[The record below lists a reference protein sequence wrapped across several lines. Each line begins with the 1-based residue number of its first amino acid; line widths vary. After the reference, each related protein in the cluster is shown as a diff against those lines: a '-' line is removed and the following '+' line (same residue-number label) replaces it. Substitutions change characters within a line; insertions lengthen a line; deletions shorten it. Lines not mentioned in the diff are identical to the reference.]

1 MPERVEKSEYRSSG
15 NYVVDRMKD
24 LNIKGNIVNS
34 EWCRKIRFPDGK
46 PDLISVM
53 ILSEIVYW
61 YRPREMCDNSGNLVA
76 LEKRFAADMLQKSC
90 AEFVEKFGF
99 SDKQVRRA
107 LSALER
113 QGLIRRE
120 LRTVKIGGRLMN
132 NVMYIAPVPERL
144 EELSKEEASLPGST
158 EPLYP
163 EGESLLTSPQ
173 EGLYPEG
180 ETNTKNTP
188 KNTNKEN
195 NDHINSGM
203 VAAELVNKVADM
215 REEEMAYREM
225 ISENIEYGLTREALT
240 SDEECAC
247 YDEIYELICDTVCHA
262 EGNIRIGGNDVP
274 AEVVKGVFCKLNK
287 EHIAW
292 VMESMKKRSGEI
304 RNMRA
309 YLLTVLYRA
318 NQTMYSSRQW
328 AKGNNGN
335 TEVDGDS
342 YRLWKQP
349 CRSSWDI
356 QGEPI
361 DYDLLVN
368 NRG

>member
-1 MPERVEKSEYRSSG
+1 MPERIEKSEYRSSG
-15 NYVVDRMKD
+15 NVVVDRMKD

-61 YRPREMCDNSGNLVA
+61 YRPREVRDESGKLVS

-163 EGESLLTSPQ
+163 EGESHFTSEQ
-173 EGLYPEG
+173 EALSSEG
-180 ETNTKNTP
+180 GTNTKITT
-188 KNTNKEN
+188 KNTDKEN
-195 NDHINSGM
+195 NDHINSGT
-203 VAAELVNKVADM
+203 VASELVSRVTDM
-215 REEEMAYREM
+215 REDEMAYREM
-225 ISENIEYGLTREALT
+225 IGENIEYGATREALA
-240 SDEECAC
+240 SDEERAC

-292 VMESMKKRSGEI
+292 VMESMKNRSGEV

-335 TEVDGDS
+335 TEAEDDS
-342 YRLWKQP
+342 YRLCKQP
-349 CRSSWDI
+349 RCSSWDI

-361 DYDLLVN
+361 DYGLLVN
-368 NRG
+368 NY